1 MKIIRLNLR
10 LWETSREA
18 GVQLAP
24 GAQMIRLIFDSPQTL
39 RRIWLAFEEREAFRT
54 QEFVL
59 RWASHVG
66 RPFQEI
72 VRQQWNFSSPGGVR
86 EIEDFAV
93 DLFAVGVIELIIVAD
108 KSGGEARASLVKM
121 CLR

>member
-1 MKIIRLNLR
+1 MRK
-10 LWETSREA
+10 
-18 GVQLAP
+18 
-24 GAQMIRLIFDSPQTL
+24 QMIRLPQSAPAWKQC
-39 RRIWLAFEEREAFRT
+39 WLDVNKAASVGVSSEDENHPMAFEEREAFRT